1 MNEDIDI
8 PLLSERREA
17 RIIEKFV
24 DRIVPKVEPSLQAI
38 MPDIYVRCVCQK
50 HWFPRHILAV
60 LILGVGNPH
69 AVERRAAE
77 ELFNMDVKV
86 EPHFVVVSSFF
97 YIRSTTVDR

>member
-1 MNEDIDI
+1 MYVVATCARSGLLTQVVIRKVNEDIDI

-69 AVERRAAE
+69 AV
-77 ELFNMDVKV
+77 D
-86 EPHFVVVSSFF
+86 
-97 YIRSTTVDR
+97 